1 MKVLIF
7 QTEDEAKLRAA
18 QIILSRVQS
27 VPNSVLGLATGG
39 TMEAIYAHLIEGSSN
54 HSVSWSETVTFN
66 LDEYWGIPA
75 DSAAS
80 YRTYMNEHL
89 FKHIDVA
96 MKSTHV
102 PASSGDDP
110 SDAAQSY
117 EDAILTA
124 GGIDLQLLG
133 IGKNG
138 HIGFNE
144 PTSSLSSRTWI
155 KTLTQETRDSNR
167 RFFERLEDV
176 PKYALTVGIG
186 TILASEE
193 CIIVGT
199 GVDKAAAIK
208 AMIEGPVSAACPASA
223 LQMHRNV
230 TVLIDNDAA
239 QNLDPMEYYQHV
251 HPEGRE
257 TELSNV

>member
-18 QIILSRVQS
+18 QIILNRVRR
-27 VPNSVLGLATGG
+27 VPDSVLGLATGG
-39 TMEAIYAHLIEGSSN
+39 TMEAIYAQLIDGSSN
-54 HSVSWSETVTFN
+54 HSVSWSKIITFN

-75 DSAAS
+75 ESAAS

-89 FKHIDVA
+89 FKHVDIA
-96 MKSTHV
+96 LSSTHV
-102 PASSGDDP
+102 PVSSGKDP
-110 SDAAQSY
+110 SDAAQRY

-133 IGKNG
+133 IGRNG

-144 PTSSLSSRTWI
+144 PTSSLASRTRI

-167 RFFERLEDV
+167 RFFEGLEDV

-186 TILASEE
+186 TILAFQGMRH
-193 CIIVGT
+193 CGN
-199 GVDKAAAIK
+199 G
-208 AMIEGPVSAACPASA
+208 G
-223 LQMHRNV
+223 
-230 TVLIDNDAA
+230 
-239 QNLDPMEYYQHV
+239 
-251 HPEGRE
+251 
-257 TELSNV
+257 